1 MYFISICAAT
11 FFPSTNSH
19 LEVSRDDSATLDG
32 RPVPLDVEPLLSI
45 VLSRDVAGGGLRV
58 SMELSFDQHA
68 MISFQCP
75 NLTHLEFVYGTD
87 EDVGGAEGEVPFV
100 GELLET
106 VLPSVPEVNAL
117 EDGAVGVPGGE
128 RLSES

>member
-1 MYFISICAAT
+1 MSICAAT
-11 FFPSTNSH
+11 SFPDTNAH
-19 LEVSRDDSATLDG
+19 LEVSRDDTTTLDG
-32 RPVPLDVEPLLSI
+32 SPVPLAVEPLLSI
-45 VLSRDVAGGGLRV
+45 VLSRDVAGGGLRD
-58 SMELSFDQHA
+58 SIELSFDQHA

-75 NLTHLEFVYGTD
+75 NYTHLEFVSGTD
-87 EDVGGAEGEVPFV
+87 EDVGDSDGEVPFV

-117 EDGAVGVPGGE
+117 EDRPVGVTGGE

>member
-11 FFPSTNSH
+11 FFPPTNSH
-19 LEVSRDDSATLDG
+19 LEVSRDDSTTLDG
-32 RPVPLDVEPLLSI
+32 RPVPLAEEPLLSI
-45 VLSRDVAGGGLRV
+45 VLRRDVTGVGLRD

-68 MISFQCP
+68 MSFLQCP
-75 NLTHLEFVYGTD
+75 NYTHLEFVCGTE
-87 EDVGGAEGEVPFV
+87 EDVGDPEREVTFV
-100 GELLET
+100 GEPVET

-117 EDGAVGVPGGE
+117 EDRPVGVPGRE